1 MFDIHYCETYIMRH
15 ETIFFYDSDSREL
28 RTILQLLQI
37 EEFLTLPM
45 GYKLLLWSVSAKACG
60 AFFRNA
66 KILLFSIFPVWCSGV
81 LANHSSR
88 ETVLKQLN
96 RKMNVRSSLAA
107 LRMRRR
113 RKSNKVLVSSPFVV
127 EIDVKVLHNHL

>member
-1 MFDIHYCETYIMRH
+1 MC
-15 ETIFFYDSDSREL
+15 FYDLDSREL

-66 KILLFSIFPVWCSGV
+66 KILLFSIFPVWCSRKSFFTR
-81 LANHSSR
+81 NSF
-88 ETVLKQLN
+88 ETVKPEDECKKQFGSFDDEE
-96 RKMNVRSSLAA
+96 K
-107 LRMRRR
+107 
-113 RKSNKVLVSSPFVV
+113 KK
-127 EIDVKVLHNHL
+127 EQ